1 MTRIRFAAI
10 AGCIVALAAGAVSA
24 QATPGGAATTAATT
38 AASSRPGVAPEQQD
52 ARRSQGAG
60 DGQLI
65 CARIEVPARRVRP
78 RICRTRAQWEQEF
91 GGLPTR

>member
-1 MTRIRFAAI
+1 MTKIRFAAI
-10 AGCIVALAAGAVSA
+10 AGGVVALATGAVTA
-24 QATPGGAATTAATT
+24 QATPGGGATAAATT
-38 AASSRPGVAPEQQD
+38 AASSRPGVAADQRD
-52 ARRSQGAG
+52 ARQSQRAG

-78 RICRTRAQWEQEF
+78 RICKTRAQWEQEY